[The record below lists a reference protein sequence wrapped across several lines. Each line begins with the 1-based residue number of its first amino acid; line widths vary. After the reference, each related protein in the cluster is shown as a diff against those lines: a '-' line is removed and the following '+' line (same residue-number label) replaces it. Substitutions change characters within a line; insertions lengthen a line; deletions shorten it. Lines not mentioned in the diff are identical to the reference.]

1 MPVSF
6 YSGRT
11 ICPVCKTKVCLADV
25 GLTPILSCP
34 ACHEE
39 IQISP
44 SYHWTQRTT
53 VWALALLIAYLC
65 GRDAF
70 WLVMLLWIL
79 LTFILTLLWVAV
91 GRYLLPP
98 KLVRSVPDS
107 NHFQDLGL
115 GPK

>member
-1 MPVSF
+1 M
-6 YSGRT
+6 
-11 ICPVCKTKVCLADV
+11 
-25 GLTPILSCP
+25 
-34 ACHEE
+34 
-39 IQISP
+39 
-44 SYHWTQRTT
+44 
-53 VWALALLIAYLC
+53 WALALLIAYLC